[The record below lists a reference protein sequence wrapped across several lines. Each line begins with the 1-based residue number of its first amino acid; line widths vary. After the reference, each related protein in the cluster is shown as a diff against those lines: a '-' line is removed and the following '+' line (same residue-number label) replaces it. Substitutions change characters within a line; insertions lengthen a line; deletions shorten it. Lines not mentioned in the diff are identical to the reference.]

1 MPKTGASPF
10 RSLEKRERRAVQVSS
25 QDLVAVQPLLPG
37 RAIPMAVRPA
47 ISGVDLCAWATENRE
62 FIEQQLFRHGALLFR
77 GFGPFT
83 PEQFERFAEATSTGG
98 LIDYQYA
105 STPRHRIKG
114 RIYSSTEYPPDQA
127 IPMHN
132 EMSYAAS
139 WPGKIWFCCLKA
151 SLQGGETPIADSARV
166 LERIDAS
173 IQARF
178 QERGVSYVRNY
189 RDHVDLSYANV
200 FGTED
205 RAEIEK
211 FCQTAQ
217 IECEFGPDR
226 QLRTRQRCSAI
237 AIHPGK
243 KRPVWFNQ
251 AHLFHISSL
260 EPAVADSLL
269 SEFGEAGLPRNAYY
283 GDGSKIET
291 SDLDAIREA
300 YRQEMV
306 VFSWNEGDI
315 LMLDNMRVAHGRQP
329 FSGERKVIVAMAEQI
344 SADAPSR

>member
-1 MPKTGASPF
+1 MPRTGASPF
-10 RSLEKRERRAVQVSS
+10 HSLEKRARRAVQVSS
-25 QDLVAVQPLLPG
+25 QDLVTMRPLLSE
-37 RAIPMAVRPA
+37 RALPMAILPA
-47 ISGVDLCAWATENRE
+47 MPGVDLCAWAAENRD

-77 GFGPFT
+77 GFGPFS
-83 PEQFERFAEATSTGG
+83 PEQFERFALATSTGG

-114 RIYSSTEYPPDQA
+114 GIYSSTEYPPDQA

-151 SLQGGETPIADSARV
+151 SLEGGETPIADSARV

-178 QERGVSYVRNY
+178 RERGVSYVRNY
-189 RDHVDLSYANV
+189 RDHVDLSYADV
-200 FGTED
+200 FGTENQ
-205 RAEIEK
+205 AEIEK
-211 FCQTAQ
+211 FCRRAQ

-226 QLRTRQRCSAI
+226 QLRTRQRCAAI
-237 AIHPGK
+237 AIHPR
-243 KRPVWFNQ
+243 KRLPVWFNQ

-260 EPAVADSLL
+260 DPGVGDSLL
-269 SEFGEAGLPRNAYY
+269 SEFGEAGLPRNAYH
-283 GDGSKIET
+283 GDGSRIEI

-300 YRQEMV
+300 YRQETV
-306 VFSWNEGDI
+306 VFPWNEGDI
-315 LMLDNMRVAHGRQP
+315 LVLDNMQVAHGRNP
-329 FSGERKVIVAMAEQI
+329 FSGERKIIVSMAEQI
-344 SADAPSR
+344 SADVPPH